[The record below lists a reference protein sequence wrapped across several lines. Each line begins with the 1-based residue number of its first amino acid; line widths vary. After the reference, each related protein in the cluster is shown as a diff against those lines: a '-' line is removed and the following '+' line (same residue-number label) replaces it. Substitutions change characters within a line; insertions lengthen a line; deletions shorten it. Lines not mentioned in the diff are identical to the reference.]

1 MADKKKIKLETL
13 SQQAKKKKD
22 FLIVLGLL
30 ITFGIVATSI
40 VSYFF
45 TVQETKIYKKKQAKV
60 LKNKDLKL
68 IPEADFKENWAISV
82 ENALKTQREDL
93 KLFVKKFTEEQN
105 KTRNELKNMLIDSI
119 AQQKALI
126 MEQKKETKK
135 EIAEI
140 KKYTKS
146 QIEALNAKIEALK
159 NAQGMTA
166 GQENINNTANANNE
180 IVIGE
185 DLLPKMPESAL
196 PKPKQPVEKNT
207 QNKNKNND
215 IDNVIAEVTGEL
227 PVPSKQQQKQNAKS
241 TKEQKTVKTQVP
253 KNQIANRPKL
263 KLVDLDVGN
272 NQQLIEE
279 NKKAVAE
286 AQKEELPK
294 SYYVAT
300 GLTRA
305 YLVTGVYAPVFS
317 AGNTEPLPVLLQ
329 AEGDILIANN
339 DTENIDKCFLI
350 GSAKGNM
357 NSQTADIRLVKISC
371 SLKGGK
377 YFIEGPISGWV
388 IGENGIPGVHGTLL
402 YKNGAFIS
410 KTFIAGFLQT
420 FAQAFTGGQTT
431 TIIGTT
437 NTDTGTAVA
446 DNVKYATAQG
456 ASNVFGKIADYYLKM
471 AEQIFPVIE
480 VKPGRT
486 VDVLLKGGDNLTIKK
501 ASKADIFQMEENIDK
516 MEEQEKVAKEQQNAQ
531 NSAKTK
537 NVLDVATKTKK

>member
-1 MADKKKIKLETL
+1 MAKKKIKLETL

-22 FLIVLGLL
+22 FLIVIGLL
-30 ITFGIVATSI
+30 ITVGIALTSI
-40 VSYFF
+40 ISYFF
-45 TVQETKIYKKKQAKV
+45 SIEKTKIYQKKQSKV
-60 LKNKDLKL
+60 LKNKELKL
-68 IPEADFKENWAISV
+68 IPKADFKENWAISV

-93 KLFVKKFTEEQN
+93 KLFVQKFSEEQN
-105 KTRNELKNMLIDSI
+105 KTRNELKNMFIDSI
-119 AQQKALI
+119 AQQKTLL

-135 EIAEI
+135 EIQEL

-146 QIEALNAKIEALK
+146 QIEALNAKIESLK
-159 NAQGMTA
+159 NARGMINGVQGQGRNKA
-166 GQENINNTANANNE
+166 SSNNE
-180 IVIGE
+180 IIIGE
-185 DLLPKMPESAL
+185 DLLPKMPKSSLPQNKKENKNKTNNQTNNNIDNIIAQVTGEL
-196 PKPKQPVEKNT
+196 PKPQKENM
-207 QNKNKNND
+207 NKNKNNNN
-215 IDNVIAEVTGEL
+215 IKTEI
-227 PVPSKQQQKQNAKS
+227 PKS
-241 TKEQKTVKTQVP
+241 QL
-253 KNQIANRPKL
+253 INRPKL
-263 KLVDLDVGN
+263 KLVNLDVGN
-272 NQQLIEE
+272 NQKLIEQ
-279 NKKAVAE
+279 NKKAVLEAE
-286 AQKEELPK
+286 KEKIPN

-305 YLVTGVYAPVFS
+305 YLITGVYAPVFS

-329 AEGDILIANN
+329 AEGDVLIAND

-420 FAQAFTGGQTT
+420 FAQAFTGGSPTT
-431 TIIGTT
+431 VVGTT
-437 NTDTGTAVA
+437 NTNTSTAVA
-446 DNVKYATAQG
+446 NNVKYAAAQG
-456 ASNVFGKIADYYLKM
+456 TSNVFGKIADYYLKM

-480 VKPGRT
+480 IKPGRT

-501 ASKADIFQMEENIDK
+501 AAKADIYQMEENIEE
-516 MEEQEKVAKEQQNAQ
+516 MEEQEKLTKETKSMQTNI
-531 NSAKTK
+531 KTE
-537 NVLDVATKTKK
+537 NVLDEATKTKK

>member
-1 MADKKKIKLETL
+1 MAENKKKKIKLETL
-13 SQQAKKKKD
+13 SQQAKNKKD
-22 FLIVLGLL
+22 FLIVIGLL
-30 ITFGIVATSI
+30 ISFGIVLISI

-45 TVQETKIYKKKQAKV
+45 SVQKTKIYKKQQTKV

-93 KLFVKKFTEEQN
+93 KLFIKKFTEEQN
-105 KTRNELKNMLIDSI
+105 KTRNELKNMIIDAI
-119 AQQKALI
+119 AQQKTLLI
-126 MEQKKETKK
+126 QQKKETDKK
-135 EIAEI
+135 IESL
-140 KKYTKS
+140 KKYTES
-146 QIEALNAKIEALK
+146 QIESLKAKIESLK
-159 NAQGMTA
+159 NTQQLTNGVRTDSSN
-166 GQENINNTANANNE
+166 GKANKNNE

-185 DLLPKMPESAL
+185 DLLPKLPENAL
-196 PKPKQPVEKNT
+196 PPKKGTKKEGKETKQNEIDQAIAKITGTLPKSKKNT
-207 QNKNKNND
+207 KQNNQ
-215 IDNVIAEVTGEL
+215 ATQQA
-227 PVPSKQQQKQNAKS
+227 KQQI
-241 TKEQKTVKTQVP
+241 P
-253 KNQIANRPKL
+253 KNQLINRPNL
-263 KLVDLDVGN
+263 KMVDLDTGN
-272 NQQLIEE
+272 NEQIIEE
-279 NKKAVAE
+279 NKKAIIEAE
-286 AQKEELPK
+286 KKEIPK
-294 SYYVAT
+294 NYYVAT
-300 GLTRA
+300 GLTSA

-329 AEGDILIANN
+329 AEGDVLIANE

-420 FAQAFTGGQTT
+420 FSQALTGGQVAPLTGT
-431 TIIGTT
+431 ATT
-437 NTDTGTAVA
+437 NTTNAVGQ
-446 DNVKYATAQG
+446 NIQYAAAQG

-486 VDVLLKGGDNLTIKK
+486 IDVLLKGGDSLTLKK
-501 ASKADIFQMEENIDK
+501 VAKADIFKMEENIEE
-516 MEEQEKVAKEQQNAQ
+516 MEYQQKIGKEQKKLNEQNKY
-531 NSAKTK
+531 NK
-537 NVLDVATKTKK
+537 NVLEQATKTKK